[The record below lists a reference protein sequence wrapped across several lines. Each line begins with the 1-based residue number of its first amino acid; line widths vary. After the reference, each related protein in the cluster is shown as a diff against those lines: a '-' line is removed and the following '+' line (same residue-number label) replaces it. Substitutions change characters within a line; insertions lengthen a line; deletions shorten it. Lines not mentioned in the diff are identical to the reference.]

1 MCAKGRYDRAL
12 VHRKNRHGAQ
22 SGHSR
27 AATWRNLHGVCPVVF
42 GKGQRARKE
51 GNNAAGGAGFGT
63 PGALVAKRGVIFWEG
78 GRNWSFQI

>member
-1 MCAKGRYDRAL
+1 MCAKGRLRAL
-12 VHRKNRHGAQ
+12 AHHNNRFGALNRHY
-22 SGHSR
+22 R
-27 AATWRNLHGVCPVVF
+27 AATWWNLLGVCPVVF

-78 GRNWSFQI
+78 GRNWSVQI